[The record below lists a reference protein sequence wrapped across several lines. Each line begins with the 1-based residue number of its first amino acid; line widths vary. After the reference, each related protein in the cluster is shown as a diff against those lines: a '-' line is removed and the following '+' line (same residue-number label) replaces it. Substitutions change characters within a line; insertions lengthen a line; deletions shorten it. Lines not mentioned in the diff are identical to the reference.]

1 MANGNLVFYGTNDI
15 AVPFL
20 EELEKSFRPRLIVTQ
35 PDSVG
40 GRSLQSLIPPVKR
53 FAVERG
59 IDVVQPKRLKDPE
72 LHERIMALEPLAA
85 VVVSYGRLIPKTLY
99 SLPRYGTLNVHF
111 SLLPLYR
118 GAAPV
123 QRTIENGES
132 RTGITVFEINERL
145 DAGDIW
151 AVMEMEID
159 PVETSA
165 MLFRRMAASGPA
177 FLRETLENLF
187 SAKIA
192 KRPQDDTRAS
202 LAPALDKKEARIEWT
217 RTAMRIHNQ
226 FRAFIP
232 WPGLCFMSSSRK
244 MKVKQCRPAPAGIS
258 HQRAPGAFHSL
269 DRIALRICCGEGTIL
284 EITELQPEGKQP
296 MSSYQYSLGNHFP
309 DLFT

>member
-1 MANGNLVFYGTNDI
+1 MVNGNLVFYGTNDI

-20 EELEKSFRPRLIVTQ
+20 EELEKNYRPGLIITQ

-40 GRSLQSLIPPVKR
+40 GRNRQSLIPPVKR

-72 LHERIMALEPLAA
+72 LHEKIRGLEPLAA
-85 VVVSYGRLIPKTLY
+85 VVVSYGRLIPKALY

-123 QRTIENGES
+123 QRAIENGES

-151 AVMEMEID
+151 AVMEMEIN
-159 PVETSA
+159 PAETSA
-165 MLFRRMAASGPA
+165 MLFRRMAQAGPA
-177 FLRETLENLF
+177 FLRETLEKLF
-187 SAKIA
+187 AAEIA
-192 KRPQDDTRAS
+192 KRPQDDAS
-202 LAPALDKKEARIEWT
+202 ATLAPALDKKEARIEWT
-217 RTAMRIHNQ
+217 RTAMRIYSQ

-232 WPGLCFMSSSRK
+232 WPGLYFTSSSGK
-244 MKVKQCRPAPAGIS
+244 MKVKQCHPAGMS

-284 EITELQPEGKQP
+284 EIEELQPEGKQP
-296 MSSYQYSLGNHFP
+296 MSPYQYSLGNRFP

>member
-20 EELEKSFRPRLIVTQ
+20 EELEKNDRLGLIVTQ

-40 GRSLQSLIPPVKR
+40 GRNRQPLIPPVKR

-72 LHERIMALEPLAA
+72 LLERIGNLEPLAA
-85 VVVSYGRLIPKTLY
+85 VVVSYGRLIPKALY

-123 QRTIENGES
+123 QRAIENGES

-151 AVMEMEID
+151 AVMETEID
-159 PVETSA
+159 PAETSA
-165 MLFRRMAASGPA
+165 MLFRRMAAVGPG
-177 FLRETLENLF
+177 FLRETLEKIF

-192 KRPQDDTRAS
+192 KHPQDDARAT
-202 LAPALDKKEARIEWT
+202 LAPVLDKKEARIEWT
-217 RTAMRIHNQ
+217 RTAMRIHDQ

-232 WPGLCFMSSSRK
+232 WPGLYFMSSSRK
-244 MKVKQCRPAPAGIS
+244 MKIKQCRPAGIS
-258 HQRAPGAFHSL
+258 HQRATGAFHSL
-269 DRIALRICCGEGTIL
+269 DRTALRICCGEGTIL

-296 MSSYQYSLGNHFP
+296 MTPYQYSLGNRFP
-309 DLFT
+309 ELFT